1 MLNLTTFGRTM
12 FAGALLIAFV
22 VLPSEDAVARPPYKR
37 LYQKVYP
44 DLAKTE
50 GVKIGCSVCHP
61 VKSKKIRNNY
71 GVALKKELGVTDPK
85 KWVKDKKVVTE
96 ALKKLES
103 QKSHVKGKTYGDLI
117 KEGKLPGDDKAA
129 DGKSE

>member
-1 MLNLTTFGRTM
+1 MLNLATFGRTM
-12 FAGALLIAFV
+12 SAGGLLIAF
-22 VLPSEDAVARPPYKR
+22 LILSSDQAVARPPYKK

-44 DLAKTE
+44 ELAKAE

-85 KWVKDKKVVTE
+85 KWVKDKKIVTA
-96 ALKKLES
+96 ALKKLENH
-103 QKSHVKGKTYGDLI
+103 KSHVEGKTFGDLI
-117 KEGKLPGDDKAA
+117 SAGKLPGDDKPA
-129 DGKSE
+129 DGKSK